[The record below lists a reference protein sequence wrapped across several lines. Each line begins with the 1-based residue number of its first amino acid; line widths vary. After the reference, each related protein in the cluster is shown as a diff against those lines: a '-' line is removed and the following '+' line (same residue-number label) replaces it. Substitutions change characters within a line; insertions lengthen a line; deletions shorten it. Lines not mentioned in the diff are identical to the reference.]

1 VSPPCNEQDFSS
13 KEKAMTSSSLK
24 DNGRLPRKTLSSQL
38 DRLDQIL
45 DGLADSLNDAV
56 AGAARE
62 GVLQVVREA
71 VQDAVHDAL
80 ASVPPPSPAATPS
93 PGSTNWKEKL
103 KAAWAWLKAAV
114 AGVAVLAGSR
124 VRRWWAWGLDK
135 FRKLLI
141 APGGWWQK
149 LAQGCRRA
157 GDVLAQLTQFAWQ
170 HRTLAGVALGVGL
183 ATALGSYL
191 AGPLT
196 ASLLSGLCSTALAA
210 GGLAALSLWR
220 LLGAVDET

>member
-1 VSPPCNEQDFSS
+1 
-13 KEKAMTSSSLK
+13 MTISTLK

-62 GVLQVVREA
+62 AVLQVVRQA
-71 VQDAVHDAL
+71 VEDAVRDAL
-80 ASVPPPSPAATPS
+80 AAVPPPSPANTPGAGPTRS
-93 PGSTNWKEKL
+93 WKEKL

-124 VRRWWAWGLDK
+124 VRRWWAWGINK
-135 FRKLLI
+135 FQKLLG
-141 APGGWWQK
+141 APGGWWQT
-149 LAQGCRRA
+149 LAQSCCRA
-157 GDVLAQLTQFAWQ
+157 GAVLGQLGQVAWQ
-170 HRTLAGVALGVGL
+170 HRTLAGIAVGVGL
-183 ATALGSYL
+183 ATGLGSYL

-196 ASLLSGLCSTALAA
+196 ASLLSGLCSAALAT

-220 LLGAVDET
+220 LLSSVDGA